1 MLADRYCWTGYWTG
15 LVQFLSQISQA
26 VVLSDLGSLSVH
38 GFVWN
43 LVSDGCFHPSDRHLL
58 VICKIFNGKYFLI
71 SFARC
76 GCFLAVF
83 GLLSW
88 SKTLLKSHL

>member
-43 LVSDGCFHPSDRHLL
+43 LVSDGCFHLTD
-58 VICKIFNGKYFLI
+58 K
-71 SFARC
+71 SFI
-76 GCFLAVF
+76 
-83 GLLSW
+83 
-88 SKTLLKSHL
+88 SHLQNF